1 MLPQHEEYS
10 PAEDTFLLC
19 DYIDTI
25 SGDSALD
32 IGSGSGYVTCAL
44 QNRFG
49 FVACTEINYDILL
62 NQTYPAANR
71 ICCRA
76 ADALCGQFDVI
87 VSNPPYLAT
96 DTVRFQ
102 DTDGGVDGVQIP
114 GLILRSAAP
123 LLRRGGHIAMIT
135 SSLSRYDTLMAMA
148 NSIGLRAD
156 IAMRK
161 KLFFEELYVMRA
173 VYL

>member
-1 MLPQHEEYS
+1 MLPQREEYS

-32 IGSGSGYVTCAL
+32 IGSGSGYVTKVL
-44 QNRFG
+44 EDRFE
-49 FVACTEINYDILL
+49 FVACTEINYNILL
-62 NQTYPAANR
+62 NQTYPATHR
-71 ICCRA
+71 ICCQA

-96 DTVRFQ
+96 DSIQFQ
-102 DTDGGVDGVQIP
+102 DTDGGIDGVQIP
-114 GLILRSAAP
+114 GSILRSAAP

-135 SSLSRYDTLMAMA
+135 SSLSRYDTLMEMA
-148 NSIGLRAD
+148 KSAGLSAE
-156 IAMRK
+156 IVMRK

-173 VYL
+173 AYL